1 MLSNVLVSN
10 IQDLAQAIMRSRRF
24 SRKPMSPLADRAGP
38 EDGVDPRTVRPES
51 SRRVFNRKAL
61 QLCAQVAE
69 TLSLVLQGECDDDV
83 LRDLMV
89 LAVVPAP
96 DSTQLLVTLGPA
108 PGAND
113 WNAGQI
119 MEHVHKAHGKL
130 RSEVAAAIH
139 RRKTPALLFTFVE
152 KESAQK

>member
-1 MLSNVLVSN
+1 M
-10 IQDLAQAIMRSRRF
+10 F
-24 SRKPMSPLADRAGP
+24 PLFDQAGP

-83 LRDLMV
+83 LRDVMV
-89 LAVVPAP
+89 LSVVPAP

-108 PGAND
+108 PGASACD
-113 WNAGQI
+113 PGQI
-119 MEHVHKAHGKL
+119 MQHVQKAHGKL

-139 RRKTPALLFTFVE
+139 RRKTPALLFTLVD
-152 KESAQK
+152 KDCAQK